1 MIDTASLTTIL
12 DSTENPPKEDRAE
25 SIQLSR
31 PISGNAAAAAA
42 TPTAAAAS
50 AAAANLHIPWERR
63 HSKLPACGGRCDVRG
78 RVTGNGCDVTAII
91 SHWFL
96 FSAGGNDGRRGA
108 SREDKEKNG
117 RL

>member
-31 PISGNAAAAAA
+31 PISGNA
-42 TPTAAAAS
+42 AAAAS